1 MGWLHAAAPLPTRQR
16 CDEVGG
22 RYLPL
27 RATDVTKG
35 GEGRSTTNQFGVYL

>member
-1 MGWLHAAAPLPTRQR
+1 MHAAAPPPARQR
-16 CDEVGG
+16 CHGVGA

-35 GEGRSTTNQFGVYL
+35 GEGRSTTNQFGMYL